1 MDFTSQK
8 LYVLIMNISVF
19 ICWPTHNRYAVILTW
34 RESQTS
40 LQSTAYALYS
50 DRGWCL

>member
-8 LYVLIMNISVF
+8 LYVLIMNISVY
-19 ICWPTHNRYAVILTW
+19 ICWPTHNRYSVILTW

-50 DRGWCL
+50 DRRWCL